1 MSGKAGKAQ
10 EKLVAAYREGLGLV
24 AVVVVSDGA
33 QVRVAADPDN
43 AILTLDADE
52 NFRWCRNADDA
63 ARVAAAA
70 NASLR
75 RRRAG
80 EGDPCAAALES
91 IVRAAKRLNV
101 MLRSDQDITAEA
113 AIVIARVTREFEQMR
128 ASGDLR
134 AVNASYREYRLAAV
148 ARGER
153 VVPYAQWLRTYQ
165 ENLVRKAAA
174 TLKYL

>member
-24 AVVVVSDGA
+24 AVVVVCDGDE
-33 QVRVAADPDN
+33 VRVVADPDN
-43 AILTLDADE
+43 AIVTPDAAA
-52 NFRWCRNADDA
+52 NLRWCRNADDA
-63 ARVAAAA
+63 ARIALAA
-70 NASLR
+70 NVNLR
-75 RRRAG
+75 RRATG
-80 EGDPCAAALES
+80 KDDPQVLALDA
-91 IVRAAKRLNV
+91 IGRAAKRLNA
-101 MLRSDQDITAEA
+101 MLRTDQDIASEA

-134 AVNASYREYRLAAV
+134 EVNTSYRDCRLAAA

-153 VVPYAQWLRTYQ
+153 VAPYAQWLRTYQ

>member
-1 MSGKAGKAQ
+1 MSGKAGTAQ
-10 EKLVAAYREGLGLV
+10 EKLVAAYREGLSLV
-24 AVVVVSDGA
+24 AIAVVSEGDR
-33 QVRVAADPDN
+33 VRVVANPDN
-43 AILTLDADE
+43 AIVTPDAGG
-52 NFRWCRNADDA
+52 NLRWCRNADDA

-75 RRRAG
+75 RRGRG
-80 EGDPCAAALES
+80 EGDPHALALGA
-91 IVRAAKRLNV
+91 VARAAKRLNV
-101 MLRSDQDITAEA
+101 LLRSDQDIAAEA

-134 AVNASYREYRLAAV
+134 AVNTSYREYRLATA